1 MRKVAKE
8 TTQIYRCNTAPT
20 ASPGGFSLIELLI
33 ALVLLV
39 AVLALAPPIF
49 NKGLSSAKF
58 KSSVRLVAAG
68 LRSAQAQAISRN
80 QEKLYLLDVEKRQFS
95 IGAETPPTKLPPSL
109 KLKLK
114 TAESE
119 QISESE
125 GGIRFFPD
133 GSSTGG
139 AITVSSEK
147 SAFNLSVDWITGKV
161 NIHETEQPD

>member
-1 MRKVAKE
+1 MTNPIARQPTS
-8 TTQIYRCNTAPT
+8 TTPT

-39 AVLALAPPIF
+39 AALALAPPYF
-49 NKGLSSAKF
+49 SKGLSTAEF

-68 LRSAQAQAISRN
+68 LRSAQSQAIARN
-80 QEKLYLLDVEKRQFS
+80 QEKLFILDVDKHQFS
-95 IGAETPPTKLPPSL
+95 FGAKSPPTKLPSSL
-109 KLKLK
+109 TLTLK

-139 AITVSSEK
+139 AITVASDT
-147 SAFNLSVDWITGKV
+147 SALNLSVDWITGKV
-161 NIHETEQPD
+161 EIYESE

>member
-1 MRKVAKE
+1 MRKAVKE
-8 TTQIYRCNTAPT
+8 TTRTLVCNAAPA

-39 AVLALAPPIF
+39 AALALAPPYF
-49 NKGLSSAKF
+49 NKGLTTAKF

-68 LRSAQAQAISRN
+68 LRSAQSQAIARN
-80 QEKLYLLDVEKRQFS
+80 QEKLFILDVEKRQFS
-95 IGAETPPTKLPPSL
+95 IGAESPPTKLPSSL
-109 KLKLK
+109 TLTLK

-119 QISESE
+119 QISDSE

-139 AITVSSEK
+139 AITVASDTAS
-147 SAFNLSVDWITGKV
+147 LSLAVDWITGKV
-161 NIHETEQPD
+161 DIHESE

>member
-80 QEKLYLLDVEKRQFS
+80 QEKLFLLDVEKRQFS
-95 IGAETPPTKLPPSL
+95 IGAETPPPNCHL
-109 KLKLK
+109 
-114 TAESE
+114 
-119 QISESE
+119 
-125 GGIRFFPD
+125 R
-133 GSSTGG
+133 
-139 AITVSSEK
+139 
-147 SAFNLSVDWITGKV
+147 
-161 NIHETEQPD
+161 

>member
-1 MRKVAKE
+1 MRKAVKG
-8 TTQIYRCNTAPT
+8 TTPTLHCNPPA
-20 ASPGGFSLIELLI
+20 AFCGGFSLIELLI

-39 AVLALAPPIF
+39 AVLTLAPPIF
-49 NKGLSSAKF
+49 NKGLSSAEF

-68 LRSAQAQAISRN
+68 LRSAQAQAITRN
-80 QEKLYLLDVEKRQFS
+80 QERLFILDLEKRQFS
-95 IGAETPPTKLPPSL
+95 LGTELLPTQLPASL
-109 KLKLK
+109 TLKMK

-139 AITVSSEK
+139 AITVTSGDTALS
-147 SAFNLSVDWITGKV
+147 LSVDWITGRV
-161 NIHETEQPD
+161 TIHDAE